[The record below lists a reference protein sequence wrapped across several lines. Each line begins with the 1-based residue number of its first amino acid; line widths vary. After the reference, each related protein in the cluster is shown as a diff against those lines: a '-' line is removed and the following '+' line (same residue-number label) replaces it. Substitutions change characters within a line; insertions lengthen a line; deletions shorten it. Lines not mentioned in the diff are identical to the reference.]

1 MKREDAAHRM
11 VSPTLHVTV
20 GLLVATFVSAVTAS
34 FLLRVDVVARGQGR
48 VVPVDRVQVIQSEYR
63 GRISAIAVQDGHEVV
78 QGDILITLD
87 ATEAEAEIN
96 TLDAERT
103 RLRLE
108 QRRRE
113 AFLAW
118 MNMPEETRPTPKAV
132 QLAGLTGFE
141 PLMRE
146 QDRLLASDAETLHA
160 ALEQMDTR
168 IATTRRALQVIEA
181 DQDRITTAMESQS
194 EREAIAQ
201 DLLDRGVSSRAA
213 YLDVADVMRDLR
225 AQREV
230 LSRRFEQTTSEIDAI
245 SAERK
250 SLVSAR
256 RNDTLQR
263 LFEIE
268 ARLVYLDESRRA
280 AQRRLEAVHLR
291 APVDG
296 IVTALST
303 HTIGG
308 VVESGEDILQLVP
321 SAGSVEIEAVF
332 LNTDAG
338 FLEPGQPAKI
348 ALDPYPSERFG
359 HLSATVVDIS
369 ADSVPMEGGAYG
381 YVVRLEA
388 DAESLERG
396 DRSLPLRPGMTAEIG
411 VTTDE
416 RRLIEYF
423 LSPITEVVQNSLGER

>member
-1 MKREDAAHRM
+1 M
-11 VSPTLHVTV
+11 
-20 GLLVATFVSAVTAS
+20 
-34 FLLRVDVVARGQGR
+34 
-48 VVPVDRVQVIQSEYR
+48 
-63 GRISAIAVQDGHEVV
+63 V

-113 AFLAW
+113 AFLTW
-118 MNMPEETRPTPKAV
+118 MDMPEETRPIPKSV

-160 ALEQMDTR
+160 VLAQMDTR

-181 DQDRITTAMESQS
+181 DQDRIAAAMESQA

-245 SAERK
+245 SAERR

-268 ARLVYLDESRRA
+268 ARLVYLDENRRA

-321 SAGSVEIEAVF
+321 SAGPVEIEAVF
-332 LNTDAG
+332 LNADAG
-338 FLEPGQPAKI
+338 FLEPGQSAKI

-369 ADSVPMEGGAYG
+369 ADSVPMEGGTYG
-381 YVVRLEA
+381 YVVRLQA
-388 DAESLERG
+388 DAESLDRG
-396 DRSLPLRPGMTAEIG
+396 GRSLPLRPGMTAEIG

-423 LSPITEVVQNSLGER
+423 LSPITEVVQDSLGER